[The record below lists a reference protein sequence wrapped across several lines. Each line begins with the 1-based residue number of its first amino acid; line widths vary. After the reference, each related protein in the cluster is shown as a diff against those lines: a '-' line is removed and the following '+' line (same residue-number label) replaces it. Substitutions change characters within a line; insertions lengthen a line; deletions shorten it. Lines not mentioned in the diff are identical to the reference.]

1 MKNKWKITV
10 LALALALI
18 AFLLPTCRSGG
29 TRNGNKV
36 YYGEK
41 LTIKGKQVYMVI
53 ATSTDNGL
61 EYTLAPYSGETL
73 VISMGYIDDNQD
85 WLISSEPG
93 TISKNG
99 ILNLSINGAPANI
112 APIEELFTEHITRPF
127 RILPEEYENFSI
139 SSDDVK
145 AAHLLLNVK
154 TGEQEWD
161 REILNRRSSSPPH
174 RGFAYENIGYWYVD
188 KDVRVTG
195 QGTTT
200 SAGPGTVTTSDL
212 DLQLKKG
219 WNAVHHRSLG
229 IYNQGTYPVAYELLC
244 HLGDSSDI
252 NWILGIARSNR
263 SGDR

>member
-1 MKNKWKITV
+1 MKNRWKITV
-10 LALALALI
+10 LALALVLI
-18 AFLLPTCRSGG
+18 AVLFPACRSGG
-29 TRNGNKV
+29 SRNGNKV
-36 YYGEK
+36 YFGEK
-41 LTIKGKQVYMVI
+41 LTIKGKQVYTTI
-53 ATSTDNGL
+53 ATPTDKGL
-61 EYTLAPYSGETL
+61 EYTLVPYSGETL

-93 TISKNG
+93 IISKTG

-112 APIEELFTEHITRPF
+112 APIEELFTAHVTRPF

-139 SSDDVK
+139 STDDVK

-154 TGEQEWD
+154 TGDNEWD
-161 REILNRRSSSPPH
+161 REILNKRSSPPY
-174 RGFAYENIGYWYVD
+174 RGFPYENIGYWYVD
-188 KDVRVTG
+188 KNVRVTG

-200 SAGPGTVTTSDL
+200 SAGTGTVTTSDL

-219 WNAVHHRSLG
+219 WNAVHHTSLG
-229 IYNQGTYPVAYELLC
+229 IYNEGNYPVAYELSC

-252 NWILGIARSNR
+252 NWILGIARPNR